1 MGTHYARAETDRDE
15 ERKRDPVKFKLHYA
29 RSLATRKG
37 LPKCHVMEQ
46 VDILNGKKSL
56 LHFLIYKEIKRI
68 LSN

>member
-15 ERKRDPVKFKLHYA
+15 ERKRDPVKFKLHDA

-46 VDILNGKKSL
+46 VDILN
-56 LHFLIYKEIKRI
+56 
-68 LSN
+68 